1 MALFE
6 SREFS
11 FLWMANGSGGPFS
24 RLSVKLFR
32 TPKKLSERVE
42 DYNLAQNPC
51 AIYMIINF
59 GKFTSS
65 NDVY

>member
-1 MALFE
+1 MDRGGRFHAWVWN
-6 SREFS
+6 FS
-11 FLWMANGSGGPFS
+11 EHPI
-24 RLSVKLFR
+24 
-32 TPKKLSERVE
+32 KLSERVE

-59 GKFTSS
+59 AKFTSS